1 MIIKSS
7 QSQKL
12 IYFCEN
18 YLLDTMEDSKGKRK
32 ICKGKEYLPILQN
45 FPDIYEKTKVLY
57 VPSIVMKQQNFS
69 S

>member
-45 FPDIYEKTKVLY
+45 FPDIYEKTKW
-57 VPSIVMKQQNFS
+57 Q
-69 S
+69 